1 MGNTL
6 IKVNCV
12 DQRLITSNNPLIAA
26 GGRNEDRMEFTF
38 CSLWEGFEKTAVFYR
53 DANKA
58 VYHIPIEDDAC
69 IIPHEVLADEGWM
82 YFGVFGTLNDVRR
95 TTAIAKY
102 RIERGAIT
110 GYGLPSDPT
119 SDIYAQYLAQVLRAE
134 TAASNAETA
143 ASNAN
148 NAAERADNAASNAE
162 TAASNSVR
170 YDIAQTLTDEQKTQA
185 RENIGA
191 ADAESII
198 GLKDDFED
206 INITKTVGKNILNF
220 DDIENGNFSS
230 SGALIDSASY
240 SRTRNIIPVVEGE
253 TYTLQSGT
261 NIPLKIKMRWV
272 FAYNNNGE
280 IVDSKQFAE
289 TYTVPIGQG
298 VVGIKISI
306 DNKYANESAGTMLS
320 KGTEIGQ
327 YEPYREI
334 KYVDCGIKI
343 KNAIDYDIIDDMEK
357 DLKRSH
363 HDFRYMDTVCSEYS
377 CASPYIA
384 NPGHQSVN
392 AVYDMYDEL
401 MNQYPDYITKTLIG
415 TIDDYGYEVYRYDF
429 TPPVPIS
436 STESDVC
443 KILYCTGTHG
453 EYPNIWVGVRFLKDL
468 CDNWRSD
475 KMLQCIRFGCHITAI
490 PLVNPYGFVNN
501 SRKNENGID
510 INRNFTTDWI
520 FKTDD
525 VNSVE
530 YQGLAPASEKSTQ
543 IIEAL
548 CAGEKFDFGI
558 DHHIYGS
565 FDGSGML
572 GYFVN
577 CLKKPENV
585 SFANMYGLWANQ
597 KCMAEN
603 TLISDFSTSYFKTFT
618 QKYSFDGYLYGT
630 FENGILWES
639 MTGWGNDEMEAV
651 VESQK
656 FNAECLAALIYS
668 AMKHYRRY

>member
-1 MGNTL
+1 MAETMIPMPGMEVQISVQGMQASRFEAIEAAEAARSTAETERENAERARANAEQAR
-6 IKVNCV
+6 VNAESV
-12 DQRLITSNNPLIAA
+12 RNAA
-26 GGRNEDRMEFTF
+26 ESGRKAAEEAREQNEAARAEAENLRASAETGRAA
-38 CSLWEGFEKTAVFYR
+38 SEAARAAAESARASAEQVR
-53 DANKA
+53 ADAEA
-58 VYHIPIEDDAC
+58 
-69 IIPHEVLADEGWM
+69 
-82 YFGVFGTLNDVRR
+82 
-95 TTAIAKY
+95 
-102 RIERGAIT
+102 ERAAAEAARA
-110 GYGLPSDPT
+110 S
-119 SDIYAQYLAQVLRAE
+119 AE
-134 TAASNAETA
+134 TARAEAENARVTAETERVEA
-143 ASNAN
+143 ENA
-148 NAAERADNAASNAE
+148 RAHTFSGYQGEID
-162 TAASNSVR
+162 
-170 YDIAQTLTDEQKTQA
+170 
-185 RENIGA
+185 
-191 ADAESII
+191 
-198 GLKDDFED
+198 GLKGDFQD
-206 INITKTVGKNILNF
+206 INLTKTVGKNILNF
-220 DDIENGNFSS
+220 DDIEVGNFSS
-230 SGALIDSASY
+230 SGGLINSTSY

-253 TYTLQSGT
+253 TYTLQSGMV
-261 NIPLKIKMRWV
+261 IPVKIKMRYV
-272 FAYNNNGE
+272 FAYNSNGG
-280 IVDSKQFAE
+280 IVDSNQFVE

-320 KGTEIGQ
+320 KGTEIVQ

-363 HDFRYMDTVCSEYS
+363 YDFRYMDTVCSEYS

-392 AVYDMYDEL
+392 AVYDMYDAL
-401 MNQYPDYITKTLIG
+401 MSQYPDYITKTLIG

-453 EYPNIWVGVRFLKDL
+453 EYPNIWVGVRFFRDL

-490 PLVNPYGFVNN
+490 PLVNPYGFVHN
-501 SRKNENGID
+501 SRKNEKGVD
-510 INRNFTTDWI
+510 INRNFTIDWI

-525 VNSVE
+525 INSVE

-558 DHHIYGS
+558 DHHVYGS

-618 QKYSFDGYLYGT
+618 QKASFDGYLYGT

-639 MTGWGNDEMEAV
+639 MTDWGNDEMEAV

-656 FNAECLAALIYS
+656 FNVECLAALFYS